1 MDSLAR
7 QLAPS
12 GLPHPIL
19 VDVARTV
26 LREDG
31 NGDTILQRA
40 AAVAADTRRR
50 LLRPLVNA
58 TGVLLHT
65 NLGRAPLPVERVAG
79 YSNLEFDV
87 NAGSR
92 GDRSAHAA
100 TLIAK
105 ACGAEEALVVNN
117 GAAAVLLALTALAGG
132 GGQVIVSRGELVEI
146 GGGFRIPEI
155 LATSGAQLVEIGTTN
170 RTKRGDYEAA
180 IGPLTSLVLKVHTSN
195 FRVSGFT
202 ESVAVRELK
211 GLGAPV
217 VVDLGSGLLDAA
229 CPWLSDGPPDWL
241 GGEPACRQ
249 TLSAGADLITF
260 SGDKLLGGP
269 QAGIIAGSSTLVD
282 RCRRHPLARVLRP
295 GGLVLEALQNVAL
308 AYLRRDAGSTVPLWK
323 LATTP
328 LPDLRQR
335 AQRLAVGEVVD
346 TAAPMGGGTLPG
358 VLIPSVAVA
367 IEGDI
372 SAPLRS
378 WQPPVIPRVEKGR
391 TLCEMRAVFEHQ
403 DGDLGEAI
411 RAALSGPAHAAPSP
425 TEGSGP

>member
-1 MDSLAR
+1 M
-7 QLAPS
+7 
-12 GLPHPIL
+12 
-19 VDVARTV
+19 
-26 LREDG
+26 
-31 NGDTILQRA
+31 
-40 AAVAADTRRR
+40 
-50 LLRPLVNA
+50 
-58 TGVLLHT
+58 
-65 NLGRAPLPVERVAG
+65 AG

-241 GGEPACRQ
+241 GENRRAAR
-249 TLSAGADLITF
+249 
-260 SGDKLLGGP
+260 
-269 QAGIIAGSSTLVD
+269 
-282 RCRRHPLARVLRP
+282 RCR
-295 GGLVLEALQNVAL
+295 LE
-308 AYLRRDAGSTVPLWK
+308 
-323 LATTP
+323 
-328 LPDLRQR
+328 
-335 AQRLAVGEVVD
+335 
-346 TAAPMGGGTLPG
+346 
-358 VLIPSVAVA
+358 
-367 IEGDI
+367 
-372 SAPLRS
+372 
-378 WQPPVIPRVEKGR
+378 
-391 TLCEMRAVFEHQ
+391 
-403 DGDLGEAI
+403 
-411 RAALSGPAHAAPSP
+411 P
-425 TEGSGP
+425 T